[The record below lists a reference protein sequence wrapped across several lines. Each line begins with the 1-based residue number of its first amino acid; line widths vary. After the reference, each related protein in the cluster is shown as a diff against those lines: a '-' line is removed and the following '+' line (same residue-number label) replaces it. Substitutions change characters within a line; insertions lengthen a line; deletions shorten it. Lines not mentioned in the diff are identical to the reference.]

1 MARAMSQEN
10 VEAFKR
16 ADDAFNRGDVE
27 AVLEEIDP
35 EVEFY
40 DVFGQMLGGEA
51 MVYRGHEGVRDWFG
65 DVSGA
70 FAELHTE
77 YSEIRDL
84 GDRIVAIGHL
94 RARGSE
100 SGAAI
105 ESPFWT
111 ITQWKTGKMTRL
123 RTYLNPKEAL
133 EAVGLSE

>member
-1 MARAMSQEN
+1 MSREN

-16 ADDAFNRGDVE
+16 ADGAFNRGDVE
-27 AVLEEIDP
+27 AVLEVIDP
-35 EVEFY
+35 EVEFH
-40 DVFGQMLGGEA
+40 DVFAQMLGGEA
-51 MVYRGHEGVRDWFG
+51 MVYRGHAGVREWFG

-84 GDRIVAIGHL
+84 GDRLVAIGHL

-105 ESPFWT
+105 ESPFGT
-111 ITQWKTGKMTRL
+111 VTQWKTGKMTRL
-123 RTYLNPKEAL
+123 RAYLDPEEAL
-133 EAVGLSE
+133 EAAGLSE